1 MGITVGIDLG
11 TTYSV
16 VAMVDAG
23 TGRARVIP
31 NRDGGAVT
39 PSVVAVMPDGRV
51 VIGDEAKEL
60 QETGEAETAAFFK
73 RAMGDASF
81 SMPLGNKNY
90 SATDLSAE
98 LLRGLVE
105 QAQEVSGLT
114 IDHAIVTVPAYFRN
128 AEREA
133 TLKAAEMAGLD
144 VLGLINEPTAAA
156 FAYGLNGSDVSQ
168 TVLVYDLGGGTF
180 DVTLARVDGDEI
192 RVLGSDGDH
201 QLGGKDWDDAVV
213 RWAADMFEEEFGVD
227 VLDDDAAA
235 SQLAVAAEN
244 AKKRLTRSSY
254 ADITVESRGHRGR
267 YRLTREEF
275 DSITSFMLGQTA
287 DIVERLFA
295 SIEGGMDW
303 SRVDGAILVGGSTRM
318 PQVHE
323 YIERM
328 SGKKPLGGV
337 NVDEAVALGAAIRA
351 NQTADGRS
359 LLTIGGATA
368 SPSMPTLGE
377 GTHEERMLIG
387 GKKIVDVT
395 AHALGMIAESPDR
408 TRYVN
413 TIVIPKNTPLPATQF
428 KTVEHR
434 VPRSGNGR
442 MEVYMLQGEESS
454 PLDNEVA
461 GRYVIENIPY
471 VEGGVTHIT
480 VAYQYNDSGVIEV
493 YAQQDETQQEL
504 PVTHEPVPD
513 DMSWVTRNPQDIEQ
527 EMLEQLKERFV
538 LTYIITD
545 AANGQ
550 NLAGSAIE
558 IADGNGTIV
567 LQQANLDSIF
577 STELAEGLY
586 QVRIIRDG
594 YVDYINAVELHESM
608 DISVSL
614 TTPLPDDQ
622 WRAVLTWGQ
631 SPRDEDSHLE
641 ASNPDYH
648 VYFSNREAHDHG
660 EKIAWLDVDNTTGY
674 GPETITF
681 KVLPHSR
688 YSYYVHN
695 YSGEAPLGTSGAQ
708 VALYQGN
715 TLLKIYSIPTWWSG
729 QDWPVFSIFQGE
741 VMDEYAW
748 S

>member
-513 DMSWVTRNPQDIEQ
+513 DMSWVTRNPLDLEREQ
-527 EMLEQLKERFV
+527 R
-538 LTYIITD
+538 
-545 AANGQ
+545 
-550 NLAGSAIE
+550 
-558 IADGNGTIV
+558 
-567 LQQANLDSIF
+567 
-577 STELAEGLY
+577 ELAERNRLTGEIYLLVDLSGSMRGTPLQKAIEACHGFVGTINIQDLHIGVVGFANDK
-586 QVRIIRDG
+586 QVISQASPDENVIRAGINELAQRVGGGNTPTTLDILPSLFSPDAPVKLAIILTDG
-594 YVDYINAVELHESM
+594 YWGTES
-608 DISVSL
+608 IS
-614 TTPLPDDQ
+614 
-622 WRAVLTWGQ
+622 
-631 SPRDEDSHLE
+631 
-641 ASNPDYH
+641 
-648 VYFSNREAHDHG
+648 
-660 EKIAWLDVDNTTGY
+660 I
-674 GPETITF
+674 
-681 KVLPHSR
+681 
-688 YSYYVHN
+688 
-695 YSGEAPLGTSGAQ
+695 
-708 VALYQGN
+708 
-715 TLLKIYSIPTWWSG
+715 
-729 QDWPVFSIFQGE
+729 QDAE
-741 VMDEYAW
+741 RAW
-748 S
+748 SQNIQTLAIGFGSAREEFLKRISSISDLAGLTDLNHLSETFSTIGREISSGNGLSF